1 MRIGELPYPRREEE
15 ILLEELLDKVEVDLP
30 DYKDFFALTVASLRN
45 DLSLTR
51 GRPTDFCKI
60 TACTSKLDKSMMQ
73 GSKED
78 VCDITYAENGEQV
91 PIYSVTPSKNK
102 RFNDNR
108 YSRNEFFIQ
117 PVFNF
122 KNCPELFDIILKNLP
137 PEEKHQK
144 FPRVEFGWYP
154 QTIVV
159 GKPENDNLNQK
170 LDYRYMKYKI
180 KRNDDL
186 NPTMENQEFTFDK
199 TNSKNRTDIFKPISY
214 PVYGFNDGRKYIR
227 MQIKT
232 PRSSIGH
239 HEYLSLSKGHEIT
252 DGDQVWI
259 KVEEIPCIVDRISKT
274 LICRVGLISGIQFD
288 NYERKERPV
297 DYQKSNVKHFLDKYM
312 KPQMLQDIQ
321 IDLEDLKELVTKRK
335 KEKAKEKEKQ
345 ELEKKPVT
353 KQDEITKIIEEI
365 KNYMPYYLGSDNIEA
380 KVQEYYNQYKD
391 DLKNATQNGDILY
404 VETKNPKIIYQ
415 RLIANL
421 QGILNEL
428 KSHYEKV
435 KDSYAMIDILN
446 ECLKDNVDSSK
457 DEICDAIYKI
467 KKSAFDFITNQKRK
481 HELQEEINEILT
493 RLIEQIKSHIEELKK
508 NPNTKPKT
516 MDELRVEYAKNID
529 PFLNKIH
536 NVLQNQDVVNDI
548 LNSTKAI
555 IKNQFKESKTNV
567 AREYLDSLNRII
579 AIIKE
584 KGTEEDINRY
594 KSEQRLYYDV
604 GKSIDKIIELLKENI
619 AIAYKI
625 QLDIEQRLIRESEMR
640 EYDAE
645 IDIKSIFSDNGQNK

>member
-1 MRIGELPYPRREEE
+1 MRIGELPYPRIEEE

-30 DYKDFFALTVASLRN
+30 DYKDFFALTVDSLRN

-78 VCDITYAENGEQV
+78 VGDITYAENGEQA
-91 PIYSVTPSKNK
+91 PICSVALSKHK
-102 RFNDNR
+102 KFNDNR

-144 FPRVEFGWYP
+144 FPRVNFGWYP
-154 QTIVV
+154 QTVVV

-170 LDYRYMKYKI
+170 LDYHYMKYKM
-180 KRNDDL
+180 KRKNDP
-186 NPTMENQEFTFDK
+186 NPTIENQEFTFDK
-199 TNSKNRTDIFKPISY
+199 TNSKNRTAIFKPISY
-214 PVYGFNDGRKYIR
+214 PVYGFNDWRKYIH

-232 PRSSIGH
+232 PRSSIGY
-239 HEYLSLSKGHEIT
+239 HEYLSISKGHEVT

-259 KVEEIPCIVDRISKT
+259 KVEEIPCIVDRISQA

-321 IDLEDLKELVTKRK
+321 IDLEDLKDLVTKRK
-335 KEKAKEKEKQ
+335 KEKEKQ

-446 ECLKDNVDSSK
+446 ECLKDNVDSTK

-481 HELQEEINEILT
+481 HELQKELNEILT
-493 RLIEQIKSHIEELKK
+493 RSIEQIKSHIEELKK

-529 PFLNKIH
+529 SFLNKIH
-536 NVLQNQDVVNDI
+536 NVIQNQDVVNDI

-555 IKNQFKESKTNV
+555 IKNQFRESKSNV
-567 AREYLDSLNRII
+567 AREYLESLNRII

-594 KSEQRLYYDV
+594 KHEQRLYYDV
-604 GKSIDKIIELLKENI
+604 GKGIDEIIELLKENI